1 MLRRACT
8 RLGKMGEVRMS
19 FFVRQTARNL
29 ARHQCK
35 SLLYLLIGVLT
46 VFLLAVYAGNLDSTK
61 RQLERLPEVM
71 KITARISNLN
81 GSMTEGLKIREDR
94 MNGILTSEYVRDPVF
109 SVRLKWGFGEFSREE
124 YQKKLNYYGVGMNAV
139 GGVPGLKPEEITYL
153 EGVDAG
159 ILETAEKVCIMDA
172 DLMKQE
178 GLSFG
183 DDVMLTT
190 YYYHVK
196 GDGSEVLIDPLVTD
210 TYRIVGSV
218 QIGEYLGSWVPAEVI
233 LPLNC
238 VREAYQSQDIEFWA
252 DSGSFVVRDPFLL
265 NECKEQMSDLG
276 FLDVITRAEFHY
288 EGAALTIM
296 DQDFIRSVRTLNEN
310 LALLRGM
317 LPFLTVIIFFIG
329 YICSYLS
336 IQGRREEYALMRSL
350 GTGRSRSFVLF
361 LGETILLEAAAGVLG
376 SLAAG
381 LFFST
386 APAGLALVGALFF
399 AAFLAGTVVALLA
412 QHSLSVIELLTTN
425 N

>member
-1 MLRRACT
+1 M
-8 RLGKMGEVRMS
+8 K
-19 FFVRQTARNL
+19 FFIRQTTRNL
-29 ARHQCK
+29 ARHKYK

-94 MNGILTSEYVRDPVF
+94 MDGILTSEYVENPVF
-109 SVRLKWGFGEFSREE
+109 TVRLKWGFGEFSKEE
-124 YQKKLNYYGVGMNAV
+124 YLKNLNYYGVGMNAV
-139 GGVPGLKPEEITYL
+139 GGVPGLKAEEITWL

-233 LPLNC
+233 L
-238 VREAYQSQDIEFWA
+238 
-252 DSGSFVVRDPFLL
+252 
-265 NECKEQMSDLG
+265 
-276 FLDVITRAEFHY
+276 
-288 EGAALTIM
+288 
-296 DQDFIRSVRTLNEN
+296 
-310 LALLRGM
+310 
-317 LPFLTVIIFFIG
+317 
-329 YICSYLS
+329 
-336 IQGRREEYALMRSL
+336 
-350 GTGRSRSFVLF
+350 
-361 LGETILLEAAAGVLG
+361 
-376 SLAAG
+376 
-381 LFFST
+381 
-386 APAGLALVGALFF
+386 
-399 AAFLAGTVVALLA
+399 
-412 QHSLSVIELLTTN
+412 
-425 N
+425 

>member
-1 MLRRACT
+1 MLRGACT
-8 RLGKMGEVRMS
+8 RLGKMGEVRMK
-19 FFVRQTARNL
+19 FFIRQTARNL
-29 ARHQCK
+29 ARHK
-35 SLLYLLIGVLT
+35 YKTVLYLLIGMLT

-81 GSMTEGLKIREDR
+81 GSITEGLKIREDR
-94 MNGILTSEYVRDPVF
+94 MDGILASEYAEDATF
-109 SVRLKWGFGEFSREE
+109 TVRLKWGFGAFSKEE
-124 YQKKLNYYGVGMNAV
+124 YLKNLKYYGMGMNAV
-139 GGVPGLKPEEITYL
+139 GGVPGLQAEEITYL

-172 DLMKQE
+172 ELMAQE
-178 GLSFG
+178 GLSLG

-190 YYYHVK
+190 YYYHIE
-196 GDGSEVLIDPLVTD
+196 GNSSEVMIDPLVTD

-218 QIGEYLGSWVPAEVI
+218 RIGEYLGSWVPAEVI

-238 VREAYQSQDIEFWA
+238 VREAYQRQGIEFWA
-252 DSGSFVVRDPFLL
+252 DSGSFVVKDPFLL
-265 NECKEQMSDLG
+265 NECKEQMNDLG
-276 FLDVITRAEFHY
+276 FLAVITRADFHY

-296 DQDFIRSVRTLNEN
+296 DQDFIRSARTLNEN

-350 GTGRSRSFVLF
+350 GTGRGRSFGLF
-361 LGETILLEAAAGVLG
+361 LGETMLLQAAACFLG

-381 LFFST
+381 LLFST
-386 APAGLALVGALFF
+386 AFAVLALAGALFF
-399 AAFLAGTVVALLA
+399 AAFLAGTVAALLTL
-412 QHSLSVIELLTTN
+412 HSLSVMELLTTN

>member
-1 MLRRACT
+1 MLRRAHTC
-8 RLGKMGEVRMS
+8 LGKIEEVRMK
-19 FFVRQTARNL
+19 FFIGQTARNL
-29 ARHQCK
+29 VRHKYK
-35 SLLYLLIGVLT
+35 SLLCLLIGVLT

-61 RQLERLPEVM
+61 RQLDRLPEVM

-94 MNGILTSEYVRDPVF
+94 MDGILTSEYVEEPVF
-109 SVRLKWGFGEFSREE
+109 TVRLKWGFGAFSKEE
-124 YQKKLNYYGVGMNAV
+124 YRKNLNYYGVGMNAV
-139 GGVPGLKPEEITYL
+139 GGVPGLKPEEIHYM

-172 DLMKQE
+172 DLMDQE

-183 DDVMLTT
+183 DDVMLTLF
-190 YYYHVK
+190 YYHVK

-218 QIGEYLGSWVPAEVI
+218 QIGEYLGGWVPAEVI
-233 LPLNC
+233 LPFRC
-238 VREAYQSQDIEFWA
+238 VREAYQTQGIEFWA
-252 DSGSFVVRDPFLL
+252 DSGSFVVKDPFLL
-265 NECKEQMSDLG
+265 NECKDQMHDLG
-276 FLDVITRAEFHY
+276 FLDVITRADFHY
-288 EGAALTIM
+288 EGTSLTIM
-296 DQDFIRSVRTLNEN
+296 DQDFIRSVRALNEN

-317 LPFLTVIIFFIG
+317 LPFLAVIIFFIG

-350 GTGRSRSFVLF
+350 GTGRGRSFFLL
-361 LGETILLEAAAGVLG
+361 LGETMLLQAAAGFLG

-381 LFFST
+381 LLFST
-386 APAGLALVGALFF
+386 APAVLALAGALFF
-399 AAFLAGTVVALLA
+399 AAFLAGTVAALLTL
-412 QHSLSVIELLTTN
+412 HSLSVMELLTTN

>member
-1 MLRRACT
+1 M
-8 RLGKMGEVRMS
+8 K
-19 FFVRQTARNL
+19 FFIRQTVRNL
-29 ARHQCK
+29 ARHKYK

-61 RQLERLPEVM
+61 RQLAWLPEVM
-71 KITARISNLN
+71 KITAKISNLN
-81 GSMTEGLKIREDR
+81 GSYTEGLRIREDR
-94 MNGILTSEYVRDPVF
+94 MDGILTSEYAEDATF
-109 SVRLKWGFGEFSREE
+109 TVRLKWGFGEFTKEE
-124 YQKKLNYYGVGMNAV
+124 YLKNLNYYGVGMNAV
-139 GGVPGLKPEEITYL
+139 GGVPGLKPEEITYM

-172 DLMKQE
+172 DLMAQE
-178 GLSFG
+178 GLFFG
-183 DDVMLTT
+183 DDVMLTLF
-190 YYYHVK
+190 YYHV
-196 GDGSEVLIDPLVTD
+196 DEYRNEVLIDPLVTD

-218 QIGEYLGSWVPAEVI
+218 QIGEYLGGWVPAEAI
-233 LPLNC
+233 LPFNC
-238 VREAYQSQDIEFWA
+238 VREAYRRQGIEFWA
-252 DSGSFVVRDPFLL
+252 DSGSFVVKDPFML
-265 NECKEQMSDLG
+265 NACKDQMHDLG

-310 LALLRGM
+310 LALLQGM

-361 LGETILLEAAAGVLG
+361 LGETLFLEAAACFLG

-381 LFFST
+381 LLFST
-386 APAGLALVGALFF
+386 APAVLALAGALFF
-399 AAFLAGTVVALLA
+399 AAFLAGTVAALLSL
-412 QHSLSVIELLTTN
+412 HSLSVMELLTTN